1 MKQLISN
8 LNQHSPIQKLGD
20 EFTLSLQ
27 IWYSQGN
34 ANPFGGMKY
43 LTVPLFAPAMFNN
56 LYSDITE
63 QLAPSDNVSG
73 QPQVGISA
81 YFTNI
86 WAGYY
91 FADIFTGSL
100 GTFPYSAQG
109 ANQNTSVANFGMT
122 FGYGDYGAYTQ
133 GGCINIVSTR
143 MQYVNFLEWIK
154 HEKLLLKNINFQVD
168 SPNQNFAFNQYPVTF
183 FDQKIDG
190 TINSIQT
197 TPASWINPT
206 TNLQQQSFGGLG
218 NVKATSNFDIP
229 CDWVIHKGSGIS
241 FSYDLSIINAGQVA
255 IIGSYKLNFTFK
267 QILK

>member
-20 EFTLSLQ
+20 EFILSLQ

-34 ANPFGGMKY
+34 VNPFGGMRF
-43 LTVPLFAPAMFNN
+43 LTIPLFAPAMFNN

-63 QLAPSDNVSG
+63 QIAPSDNVSG

-91 FADIFTGSL
+91 FSDFFTGSL
-100 GTFPYSAQG
+100 GTFPYS
-109 ANQNTSVANFGMT
+109 NQQASFIAGTSNFGMT
-122 FGYGDYGAYTQ
+122 FGYGDYGSYTQ

-154 HEKLLLKNINFQVD
+154 NEKLLLKNINFQID

-197 TPASWINPT
+197 TPASWVNPT
-206 TNLQQQSFGGLG
+206 TNLQQQSNGVGL
-218 NVKATSNFDIP
+218 VKASSNFDIP
-229 CDWVIHKGSGIS
+229 CDWIIHKGSGMAL
-241 FSYDLSIINAGQVA
+241 SYDLSNGQGGAPA
-255 IIGSYKLNFTFK
+255 IVGSYKLNFTFK